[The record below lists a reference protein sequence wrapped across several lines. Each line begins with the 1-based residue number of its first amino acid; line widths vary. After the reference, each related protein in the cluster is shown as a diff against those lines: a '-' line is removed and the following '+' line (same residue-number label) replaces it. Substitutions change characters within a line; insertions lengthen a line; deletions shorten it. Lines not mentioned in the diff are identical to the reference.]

1 MRVEQPCLGPFIGDS
16 EDSIGFVAIA
26 GRASKAEV
34 FEGCLAANRQ
44 RLNMFDFK
52 GNNRQRFARL
62 AIGAPLKEVCTN
74 MSPELGSNVDAQ
86 GNP

>member
-52 GNNRQRFARL
+52 GNNR
-62 AIGAPLKEVCTN
+62 
-74 MSPELGSNVDAQ
+74 
-86 GNP
+86 